1 MISFQINSKLKLA
14 DRKMIKLWL
23 TNICKEEGF
32 KIGALT
38 YLFVDDKEMIKYNKE
53 FLNHNTLTDV
63 ITFENNE
70 DNIISGDIIISTERI
85 LDNSKTYNVGFINE
99 LYRVMAHGLLHLL
112 GYKDKKKFDI
122 KKIREKEAYYL
133 NKITC

>member
-1 MISFQINSKLKLA
+1 MISFQINSKFKLA
-14 DRKMIKLWL
+14 DRKMIKIWL
-23 TNICKEEGF
+23 TNICKEEGVE
-32 KIGALT
+32 IGDLT
-38 YLFVDDKEMIKYNKE
+38 YLFVDDKEMIKYNKK

-63 ITFENNE
+63 ITFENNKE
-70 DNIISGDIIISTERI
+70 KKISGDIIISTERI

>member
-1 MISFQINSKLKLA
+1 
-14 DRKMIKLWL
+14 
-23 TNICKEEGF
+23 
-32 KIGALT
+32 
-38 YLFVDDKEMIKYNKE
+38 
-53 FLNHNTLTDV
+53 
-63 ITFENNE
+63 
-70 DNIISGDIIISTERI
+70 
-85 LDNSKTYNVGFINE
+85 VGFINE

>member
-1 MISFQINSKLKLA
+1 MISFQINSKFKLT
-14 DRKMIKLWL
+14 DRKMIKIWL
-23 TNICKEEGF
+23 TNICKEEGVE
-32 KIGALT
+32 IGDLT
-38 YLFVDDKEMIKYNKE
+38 YLFVDDKEMIKYNKK

-63 ITFENNE
+63 ITFENNKE
-70 DNIISGDIIISTERI
+70 KKISGDIIISTERI

>member
-1 MISFQINSKLKLA
+1 MISFQINSKFKLT
-14 DRKMIKLWL
+14 DRKMIKIWL
-23 TNICKEEGF
+23 TNICKEEGVE
-32 KIGALT
+32 IGDLT
-38 YLFVDDKEMIKYNKE
+38 YLFVDDKEMIKYNKK

-63 ITFENNE
+63 ITFENNKE
-70 DNIISGDIIISTERI
+70 KKISGDIIISTERI

-99 LYRVMAHGLLHLL
+99 LYRVMVHGLLHLL

>member
-1 MISFQINSKLKLA
+1 MISFQINSKFKLT
-14 DRKMIKLWL
+14 DRKMIKIWL
-23 TNICKEEGF
+23 TNICKEEGVE
-32 KIGALT
+32 IGDLT
-38 YLFVDDKEMIKYNKE
+38 YLFVDDKEMIKYNKK

-63 ITFENNE
+63 ITFENNKE
-70 DNIISGDIIISTERI
+70 KKISGDIIISTERI

-122 KKIREKEAYYL
+122 KKMREKEAYYL

>member
-1 MISFQINSKLKLA
+1 
-14 DRKMIKLWL
+14 
-23 TNICKEEGF
+23 
-32 KIGALT
+32 
-38 YLFVDDKEMIKYNKE
+38 MIKYNKE

-70 DNIISGDIIISTERI
+70 DNNISGDIIISTERI

-133 NKITC
+133 NKITY